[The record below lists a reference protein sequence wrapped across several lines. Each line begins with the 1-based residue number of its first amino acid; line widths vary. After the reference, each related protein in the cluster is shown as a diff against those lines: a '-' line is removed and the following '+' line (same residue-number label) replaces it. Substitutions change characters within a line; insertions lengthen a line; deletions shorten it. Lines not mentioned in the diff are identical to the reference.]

1 MYLRNIRSR
10 NVYTPRRNFRALFD
24 RKINGV
30 FTYRRKER
38 SLFLHEN
45 SNLRIFPS
53 YSDRKYGR
61 R

>member
-38 SLFLHEN
+38 IAFSPRKLQFTNFSELF
-45 SNLRIFPS
+45 
-53 YSDRKYGR
+53 G
-61 R
+61 